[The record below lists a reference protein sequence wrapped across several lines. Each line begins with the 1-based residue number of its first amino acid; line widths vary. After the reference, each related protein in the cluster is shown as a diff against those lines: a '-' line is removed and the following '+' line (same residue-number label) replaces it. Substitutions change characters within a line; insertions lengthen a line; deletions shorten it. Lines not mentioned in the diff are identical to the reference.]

1 MHRIAK
7 LTRAQLETL
16 VFVGLLALLHAL
28 SSVFNVPAGVDR
40 NRSSMASGQ
49 VPTVGP
55 AGGQHQLSANL
66 VKF

>member
-16 VFVGLLALLHAL
+16 IFVVLLALLHVI

-40 NRSSMASGQ
+40 DRSAMASSQ
-49 VPTVGP
+49 ATTFGP
-55 AGGQHQLSANL
+55 AGAQREL
-66 VKF
+66 VKY